1 MPPKRAPATNSAA
14 GSQRQD
20 PEIDSLHE
28 DDSLTPPAPDVNVE
42 ELRAQLDAANAR
54 LAAALN
60 HLPVPERKDPKV
72 PSPPEFSGKVSEFR
86 NFMAQCTLTFY
97 MCPNTY
103 VTDEQKVLF
112 IISLFRGSALTWAR
126 DIPEQPDHHLRK
138 DYSAFKKALS
148 NLYLDRNLKAASED
162 KLSRLCQTK
171 SAAAYA
177 VEFQSTVAP
186 LGLNDDAECL
196 FFYLGLKPEIKDDLA
211 TVGRATTLTALI
223 DQVVGIDQRKY
234 QRRLEEKKSNPSSS
248 STPSGSRD
256 SSRDSKSKPQN
267 PASANLVSQSNSSNS
282 SKPHGPLTDAE
293 KARRKQKG
301 LCVYCADPAHVWANC
316 PRRLANAAKANTL
329 PVVPPYSQ
337 HLSPVS
343 AGSTI
348 SIQSGNGNP
357 QVPTR
362 SEA

>member
-1 MPPKRAPATNSAA
+1 MPPKRAPTAGSAA
-14 GSQRQD
+14 GSQRPD
-20 PEIDSLHE
+20 PEVDSIH
-28 DDSLTPPAPDVNVE
+28 DDDDQTPPASNAIIE
-42 ELRAQLDAANAR
+42 ELRAQLAAANAR
-54 LAAALN
+54 LALEEIPAQA
-60 HLPVPERKDPKV
+60 RRDPKI
-72 PSPPEFSGKVSEFR
+72 PNPPEFSGKVSEFR
-86 NFMAQCTLTFY
+86 NFMAQCTLTFH

-223 DQVVGIDQRKY
+223 DQVVGIDQRKH

-248 STPSGSRD
+248 TSPSG
-256 SSRDSKSKPQN
+256 SRDSKSKPQN

-282 SKPHGPLTDAE
+282 GKPHGPLTDAE

-301 LCVYCADPAHVWANC
+301 RCVYCADPAHVWANC

>member
-86 NFMAQCTLTFY
+86 NFMAQCTLTFH

-103 VTDEQKVLF
+103 VTDEQKILF

-171 SAAAYA
+171 STAAYA

-223 DQVVGIDQRKY
+223 DQAVGIDQRKH

-248 STPSGSRD
+248 TSPSG
-256 SSRDSKSKPQN
+256 SRDSKSKPQN
-267 PASANLVSQSNSSNS
+267 
-282 SKPHGPLTDAE
+282 
-293 KARRKQKG
+293 
-301 LCVYCADPAHVWANC
+301 
-316 PRRLANAAKANTL
+316 
-329 PVVPPYSQ
+329 
-337 HLSPVS
+337 
-343 AGSTI
+343 
-348 SIQSGNGNP
+348 
-357 QVPTR
+357 
-362 SEA
+362 

>member
-1 MPPKRAPATNSAA
+1 MPPKRAPTAGSAA
-14 GSQRQD
+14 GSQRPD
-20 PEIDSLHE
+20 PEVDSIH
-28 DDSLTPPAPDVNVE
+28 DDDDQTPPASNAIIE
-42 ELRAQLDAANAR
+42 ELRAQLAAANAR
-54 LAAALN
+54 LALETPAQA
-60 HLPVPERKDPKV
+60 RRDPKI
-72 PSPPEFSGKVSEFR
+72 PNPPEFSGKVSEFR
-86 NFMAQCTLTFY
+86 NFMAQCTLTFH

-282 SKPHGPLTDAE
+282 AKPHGPLTDAE

-316 PRRLANAAKANTL
+316 PHRLANAAKANTL

>member
-1 MPPKRAPATNSAA
+1 MPPKRASTAGSAA
-14 GSQRQD
+14 GSQRPD
-20 PEIDSLHE
+20 PEVDSIH
-28 DDSLTPPAPDVNVE
+28 DDDDLTPPASNAVIE
-42 ELRAQLDAANAR
+42 ELRAQLAAANAR
-54 LAAALN
+54 LPLETPAQA
-60 HLPVPERKDPKV
+60 RSDPTI
-72 PSPPEFSGKVSEFR
+72 PNPPEFSGKVSEFR
-86 NFMAQCTLTFY
+86 NFMAQCTLTFH

-126 DIPEQPDHHLRK
+126 DIPEQPDHHLHK

-186 LGLNDDAECL
+186 LGLNNDAECL

-211 TVGRATTLTALI
+211 TVGRATTLNALI
-223 DQVVGIDQRKY
+223 DQVVGIDQRKH
-234 QRRLEEKKSNPSSS
+234 QRRLEEKKSSPSSS
-248 STPSGSRD
+248 SSSSSSSSGSRE
-256 SSRDSKSKPQN
+256 SKSKTQSNFAP
-267 PASANLVSQSNSSNS
+267 ANLVSQSNPSNS
-282 SKPHGPLTDAE
+282 GKPHGPLTDAE

-316 PRRLANAAKANTL
+316 PRRLANAAKANSL
-329 PVVPPYSQ
+329 PVVPPYS
-337 HLSPVS
+337 PVS
-343 AGSTI
+343 AGPTI
-348 SIQSGNGNP
+348 SIQSGNGKH

>member
-1 MPPKRAPATNSAA
+1 MPPKRAPTAGSAA
-14 GSQRQD
+14 GSQRPD
-20 PEIDSLHE
+20 PEVDSIH
-28 DDSLTPPAPDVNVE
+28 DDDDQTPPASNAIIE
-42 ELRAQLDAANAR
+42 ELRAQLAAANAR
-54 LAAALN
+54 LALETPAQA
-60 HLPVPERKDPKV
+60 RRDPKI
-72 PSPPEFSGKVSEFR
+72 PNPPEFSGKVSEFR
-86 NFMAQCTLTFY
+86 NFMAQCTLTFH

-177 VEFQSTVAP
+177 VEFQSTVAS
-186 LGLNDDAECL
+186 LGLNDNAECL

-248 STPSGSRD
+248 STPSGFRD

-267 PASANLVSQSNSSNS
+267 PASANLVSQSNSSNLG
-282 SKPHGPLTDAE
+282 KPHGPLTDAE

>member
-1 MPPKRAPATNSAA
+1 MPPKRAPTAGSAA
-14 GSQRQD
+14 GSQRPD
-20 PEIDSLHE
+20 PEVDSIH
-28 DDSLTPPAPDVNVE
+28 DDDDLTPPASNAIIE
-42 ELRAQLDAANAR
+42 ELRAQLAADNAR
-54 LAAALN
+54 LALETPAQA
-60 HLPVPERKDPKV
+60 RRDPKI
-72 PSPPEFSGKVSEFR
+72 PNPPEFSGKVSEFR
-86 NFMAQCTLTFY
+86 NFIAHCTLTFHI
-97 MCPNTY
+97 CPNTY
-103 VTDEQKVLF
+103 VTNEQKVLF
-112 IISLFRGSALTWAR
+112 IFSLLRGSALTWAR

-186 LGLNDDAECL
+186 LRLNDDAECL

-223 DQVVGIDQRKY
+223 DQVVGIDQRKH

-301 LCVYCADPAHVWANC
+301 LCVYCADPIHVWANC
-316 PRRLANAAKANTL
+316 PGRLANATKANTL
-329 PVVPPYSQ
+329 PVVPPY
-337 HLSPVS
+337 SPVS

-362 SEA
+362 

>member
-1 MPPKRAPATNSAA
+1 MPPKRASTAGSAA
-14 GSQRQD
+14 GSQRPD
-20 PEIDSLHE
+20 PEVDSIH
-28 DDSLTPPAPDVNVE
+28 DDDDLTPPASNAVIE
-42 ELRAQLDAANAR
+42 ELRAQLAAANAR
-54 LAAALN
+54 LPLETPAQA
-60 HLPVPERKDPKV
+60 RSDPTI
-72 PSPPEFSGKVSEFR
+72 PNPPEFSGKVSEFR
-86 NFMAQCTLTFY
+86 NFMAQCTLTFH

-223 DQVVGIDQRKY
+223 DQVVGIDQRKH

-248 STPSGSRD
+248 TSPSGSRD
-256 SSRDSKSKPQN
+256 AKSKPQN

-282 SKPHGPLTDAE
+282 AKPHG
-293 KARRKQKG
+293 
-301 LCVYCADPAHVWANC
+301 
-316 PRRLANAAKANTL
+316 
-329 PVVPPYSQ
+329 
-337 HLSPVS
+337 
-343 AGSTI
+343 
-348 SIQSGNGNP
+348 
-357 QVPTR
+357 
-362 SEA
+362 

>member
-1 MPPKRAPATNSAA
+1 MPPKRAPTAGSAA
-14 GSQRQD
+14 GSQRPD
-20 PEIDSLHE
+20 PEVDSIH
-28 DDSLTPPAPDVNVE
+28 DDDDLTPPASNAIIE
-42 ELRAQLDAANAR
+42 ELRAQLAADNAR
-54 LAAALN
+54 LALETPAQA
-60 HLPVPERKDPKV
+60 RRDPKI
-72 PSPPEFSGKVSEFR
+72 PNPPEFSGKVSEFR
-86 NFMAQCTLTFY
+86 NFMAQCTLTFH

-186 LGLNDDAECL
+186 LGLNNDAECL

-223 DQVVGIDQRKY
+223 DQVVGIDQRKH
-234 QRRLEEKKSNPSSS
+234 QRRLEEKKSSPSSS
-248 STPSGSRD
+248 SSSS
-256 SSRDSKSKPQN
+256 SSRESKSKTQSNFAP
-267 PASANLVSQSNSSNS
+267 ANLVSQSNPSNS
-282 SKPHGPLTDAE
+282 GKPHGPLTDAE

-348 SIQSGNGNP
+348 SIQTGNGNP
-357 QVPTR
+357 QVPMR

>member
-1 MPPKRAPATNSAA
+1 MPPKRAPTAGSAA
-14 GSQRQD
+14 GSQRPD
-20 PEIDSLHE
+20 PEVDSIH
-28 DDSLTPPAPDVNVE
+28 DDDDQTPPASNAIIE
-42 ELRAQLDAANAR
+42 ELRAQLAAANAR
-54 LAAALN
+54 LALEEIPAQA
-60 HLPVPERKDPKV
+60 RRDPKI
-72 PSPPEFSGKVSEFR
+72 PNPPEFSGKVSEFR
-86 NFMAQCTLTFY
+86 NFMAQCTLTFH

-126 DIPEQPDHHLRK
+126 DIPEQPDHPLRL

-162 KLSRLCQTK
+162 KLSHLKQTK

-186 LGLNDDAECL
+186 LGLNNDAECL

-211 TVGRATTLTALI
+211 TVGRATTLNALI
-223 DQVVGIDQRKY
+223 DQVVGIDQRKH
-234 QRRLEEKKSNPSSS
+234 QRRLEEKKSSPSSS
-248 STPSGSRD
+248 SSSSSSSSGSRE
-256 SSRDSKSKPQN
+256 SKSKPQSN
-267 PASANLVSQSNSSNS
+267 FAPANLVSQSNPSNS
-282 SKPHGPLTDAE
+282 GKPHGPLTDAE

-316 PRRLANAAKANTL
+316 PRRLANAAKANSL
-329 PVVPPYSQ
+329 PVVPPY
-337 HLSPVS
+337 SPVS

>member
-1 MPPKRAPATNSAA
+1 MPPKRAPTAGSAA
-14 GSQRQD
+14 GSQRPD
-20 PEIDSLHE
+20 PEVDSIH
-28 DDSLTPPAPDVNVE
+28 DDDDQTPPASNAIIE
-42 ELRAQLDAANAR
+42 ELRAQLAAANAR
-54 LAAALN
+54 LALEEIPAQA
-60 HLPVPERKDPKV
+60 RRDPKI
-72 PSPPEFSGKVSEFR
+72 PNPPEFSGKVSEFR
-86 NFMAQCTLTFY
+86 NFMAQCTLTFH

-126 DIPEQPDHHLRK
+126 DIPEQPDHHLRL

-171 SAAAYA
+171 SAAAYDA
-177 VEFQSTVAP
+177 EFQSTVAP

-282 SKPHGPLTDAE
+282 AKPHGPLTDAE

-301 LCVYCADPAHVWANC
+301 LCVYCADPTHVWANC
-316 PRRLANAAKANTL
+316 PRRLANAAKANSL
-329 PVVPPYSQ
+329 PVVPPY
-337 HLSPVS
+337 SPVS